1 MAHCQWQIQDLGGT
15 PEWTTNERYKKTR
28 GGTHHELF
36 FADKYANT
44 FVVEIFQCLLFQYT
58 SNCNLQEFRYSKIKN
73 GIA

>member
-1 MAHCQWQIQDLGGT
+1 MNDTKRREEGRIMSSI
-15 PEWTTNERYKKTR
+15 
-28 GGTHHELF
+28 

-44 FVVEIFQCLLFQYT
+44 FVVEIFQCLLFQFT